1 LDYNE
6 VDGYS
11 ETHRLVE
18 EWTFRHDVW
27 SITCWPHVKQ
37 GEDRGKGELF
47 GLPPFYG
54 FPPRYL
60 PSKAIRESVFAKA
73 EKYQDVTIPY
83 MVVINALGAAINPN
97 DLYKS
102 LFGETG
108 IVISPDT
115 SEPKIEVV
123 QIPDGA
129 LTSGRKPTSHI
140 SAVLLIIG
148 ARPQNIPAY
157 WADACLFYNP
167 AATYPLTVELEG
179 ITKAIPHEGAIELH
193 KGKSVREILEQGC

>member
-6 VDGYS
+6 VDDYS
-11 ETHRLVE
+11 ETHRPVE
-18 EWTFRHDVW
+18 EWAFRHDVW
-27 SITCWPHVKQ
+27 GIAGWPYVKR
-37 GEDRGKGELF
+37 GEDRGKDGPI
-47 GLPPFYG
+47 GLLSYG

-60 PSKAIRESVFAKA
+60 PSEPIRDAVLTKA
-73 EKYQDVTIPY
+73 EKYQDVSIPHI
-83 MVVINALGAAINPN
+83 VVINALGAAIAPN

-115 SEPKIEVV
+115 SEPKMEVV

-140 SAVLLIIG
+140 SGVLLMIG
-148 ARPQNIPAY
+148 ARPQNIPAF
-157 WADACLFYNP
+157 WLDSCLFYNP
-167 AATYPLTVELEG
+167 AATYPLTTELEG
-179 ITKAIPHEGAIELH
+179 ITKAIPYEGAIKLH